1 MESPLSPT
9 QGAAPPRR
17 VYANGKVKRQEII
30 QAAIGLFAEVGFN
43 AASLRDIAARAKLT
57 HPGLLH
63 HFPTK
68 AALLAAVL
76 EHRDEVDFAAME
88 DEVARGSSR
97 LEAMVRLVGRNQL
110 RRPIVELFAT
120 LSGEATSPDHPAHA
134 YFVRRYAAT
143 TALLTR
149 QFERCAEAGTLRAGV
164 SPDAAARTMIAVM
177 DGLQIQW
184 LMSLGRDEEPPVDMV
199 TDLRAHLATVVDGRL

>member
-1 MESPLSPT
+1 MSPAQGTAPT
-9 QGAAPPRR
+9 RR

-30 QAAIGLFAEVGFN
+30 QAAITLFAEEGFN
-43 AASLRDIAARAKLT
+43 AASLRDIAARAKMS

-76 EHRDEVDFAAME
+76 EYRDEVDRAAMAE
-88 DEVARGSSR
+88 EVAQGRSG
-97 LEAMVRLVGRNQL
+97 LEALVRLVERNQV

-120 LSGEATSPDHPAHA
+120 LSAEATSPEHPAHA
-134 YFVRRYAAT
+134 YFVRRYIET
-143 TALLTR
+143 TAMVTEQFQGYADAGRLRGGLT
-149 QFERCAEAGTLRAGV
+149 
-164 SPDAAARTMIAVM
+164 PDRAARTMIAVM

-184 LMSLGRDEEPPVDMV
+184 LMSLGEPKDRHVDMV
-199 TDLRAHLATVVDGRL
+199 ADLRAHLATVVDGAL

>member
-1 MESPLSPT
+1 MSPA
-9 QGAAPPRR
+9 QGTAPPRR

-30 QAAIGLFAEVGFN
+30 QAAIALFAEVGFN
-43 AASLRDIAARAKLT
+43 AASLRDIAARAQMS

-76 EHRDEVDFAAME
+76 EYRDEVDGAAMAE
-88 DEVARGSSR
+88 EMARGRSG
-97 LEAMVRLVGRNQL
+97 LEALVRLVERNQV

-120 LSGEATSPDHPAHA
+120 LSAEATSPEHPAHD
-134 YFVRRYAAT
+134 YFVRRYTET
-143 TALLTR
+143 TAMLTE
-149 QFERCAEAGTLRAGV
+149 QFRRYAEAGRLRGGMA
-164 SPDAAARTMIAVM
+164 PERAARTMIAVM

-184 LMSLGRDEEPPVDMV
+184 LLSLGLPKDRHVDMV
-199 TDLRAHLATVVDGRL
+199 ADLRAHLATVVDGAL

>member
-1 MESPLSPT
+1 MSPT
-9 QGAAPPRR
+9 QGTAQPRR

-43 AASLRDIAARAKLT
+43 AASLRDIAARAGLS

-68 AALLAAVL
+68 AVLLAGVL
-76 EHRDEVDFAAME
+76 EHRDEVDGAALE
-88 DEVARGSSR
+88 EEVALGRSR
-97 LEAMVRLVGRNQL
+97 LEAMVRLVERNQL
-110 RRPIVELFAT
+110 RRPIIELFAT

-134 YFVRRYAAT
+134 YFVRRYEST
-143 TALLTR
+143 TADLAA
-149 QFERCAEAGTLRAGV
+149 QFERHAATGTLRAGV
-164 SPDAAARTMIAVM
+164 TPDGAARTMVAVM

-184 LMSLGRDEEPPVDMV
+184 LMSLGADRSHQVDMAD
-199 TDLRAHLATVVDGRL
+199 DLRAYLATVVDGSL